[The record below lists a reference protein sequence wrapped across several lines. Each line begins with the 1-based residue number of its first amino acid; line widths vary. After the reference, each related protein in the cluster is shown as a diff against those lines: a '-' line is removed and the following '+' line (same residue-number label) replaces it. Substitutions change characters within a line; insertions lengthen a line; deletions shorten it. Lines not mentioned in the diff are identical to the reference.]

1 MKVKSFPGRVKAA
14 GEEDGADEGVFEAI
28 VSAFGNVDSYGDRV
42 VKGAFADTLAEWKAS
57 GDPIP
62 VLWSHLSHDP
72 DYHIGEVLDAAE
84 TDEGL
89 WVKARL
95 DLDEPKS
102 RKIYRLLKGR
112 RVKQF
117 SFAYDVI
124 DGSFV
129 KSDGED
135 VYELRKLKLYEVG
148 PTLIGV
154 NQATQLL
161 AVKADG
167 TCPTCGM
174 ISTDGKAAQPGPA
187 LPEVPS
193 LSPASITSLLTVDAL
208 AYDLDLMST
217 GEGS

>member
-1 MKVKSFPGRVKAA
+1 MKIKSFPGRVKAA
-14 GEEDGADEGVFEAI
+14 GEEDGAEEGVFEAI

-72 DYHIGEVLDAAE
+72 DYHIGEVLEAAE

-117 SFAYDVI
+117 SFAYDVM
-124 DGSFV
+124 DGASV

-154 NQATQLL
+154 NQETQLL

-174 ISTDGKAAQPGPA
+174 ISADGKAMPGPVS
-187 LPEVPS
+187 PETPS

-208 AYDLDLMST
+208 AYDLDLMR
-217 GEGS
+217 G